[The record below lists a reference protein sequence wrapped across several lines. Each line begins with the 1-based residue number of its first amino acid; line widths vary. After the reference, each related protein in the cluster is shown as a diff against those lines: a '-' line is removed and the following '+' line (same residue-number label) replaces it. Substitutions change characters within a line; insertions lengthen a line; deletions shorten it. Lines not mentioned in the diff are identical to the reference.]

1 MSLVLPDATPV
12 ERHYRPMRRASGLH
26 VLRCRCHAGVD
37 ERPVD
42 EQHEAFS
49 ITLLERGTL
58 SYRTKAGAAV
68 LSPGW
73 LMLGN
78 PGEGYVCSHEHG
90 DGTGDDCAVLS
101 MSAQTLEGMSAA
113 LGRTALPQNFSRAGV
128 PPLPR
133 VAALF
138 SDLLDDGDEGFALE
152 ETALAVVDAVHAAL
166 SDGQAPEPMKP
177 QDDRALAAMDCIERR
192 ATELLSLDEVAHCA
206 GVGSFH
212 LVRMFRRS
220 IGITPHQYLMRVRL
234 LRAISLLCDTSRLV
248 TEVAYDSGW
257 SDLSNFS
264 RTFRREVG
272 CSPDAFRKARARK
285 VAAPPPAR

>member
-1 MSLVLPDATPV
+1 MSLTLTDATPV
-12 ERHYRPMRRASGLH
+12 ERHYRPMRRASGLR
-26 VLRCRCHAGVD
+26 VLRCHCHAGVD

-58 SYRTKAGAAV
+58 GYRTTAGSAV

-78 PGEGYVCSHEHG
+78 PGEAYVCSHEHG

-101 MSAQTLEGMSAA
+101 MSAQTLDEVCSA
-113 LGRTALPQNFSRAGV
+113 LGRTGVPPTFNRAGM

-138 SDLLDDGDEGFALE
+138 GGLLDDGDEGFALE

-166 SDGQAPEPMKP
+166 CDGQAPEPAMP
-177 QDDRALAAMDCIERR
+177 QDDRALAAVNCIEQR
-192 ATELLSLDEVAHCA
+192 ATEPLSLDDVARCA

-220 IGITPHQYLMRVRL
+220 IGVTPHQYLMRVRL
-234 LRAISLLCDTSRLV
+234 LRAISLLRDTARPV
-248 TEVAYDSGW
+248 TDVAYDSGW

-272 CSPDAFRKARARK
+272 CSPNGFRKGG
-285 VAAPPPAR
+285 VAGS

>member
-1 MSLVLPDATPV
+1 MSIALPAHMPN
-12 ERHYRPMRRASGLH
+12 ERHYRPMRRASGLR
-26 VLRCRCHAGVD
+26 VLRCHCHAGAD

-58 SYRTKAGAAV
+58 GYRTKVGSAV
-68 LSPGW
+68 LSRGW

-78 PGEGYVCSHEHG
+78 QGDGYVCSHAHG
-90 DGTGDDCAVLS
+90 DGTGDDCAMLS
-101 MSAQTLEGMSAA
+101 MSAQTLDEVRSA
-113 LGRTALPQNFSRAGV
+113 LGRTGLPPTFTRAGV

-138 SDLLDDGDEGFALE
+138 GDLLDDGDEGFALE

-166 SDGQAPEPMKP
+166 SDGQAPEPASP
-177 QDDRALAAMDCIERR
+177 QDERALAAVECIERR
-192 ATELLSLDEVAHCA
+192 SAEPLLLDEVARYA

-220 IGITPHQYLMRVRL
+220 IGVTPHQYLMRVRL
-234 LRAISLLCDTSRLV
+234 LTAIGLLRETSRSV
-248 TEVAYDSGW
+248 TDIAYDSGW

-272 CSPDAFRKARARK
+272 CSPNAFRQGG
-285 VAAPPPAR
+285 VTGG